1 MPDEGFLRRW
11 SRLKATGGEAAEALA
26 RPAPAAPA
34 AAAPI
39 APAAPAPTHAG
50 TAAGTAPAMEA
61 PTLEDAARLTPDSD
75 FSAFVG
81 QGVDKSVQRL
91 ALKKLFADPHFHVM
105 DGLDMYMDDY
115 NKPSPMSAA
124 MFAALEHA
132 KSALR
137 PSEPHRPQ
145 LAANA
150 ADGAAAPAP
159 TPEPAGADPAAGARP
174 AQDRDEPLA
183 VAAGDESAGAESFS
197 DESFSDEFFSDQPAR
212 DGGAQRPVHEQV
224 HDTDAPPACAQ
235 PGTHQQSLQ
244 GQA

>member
-11 SRLKATGGEAAEALA
+11 SRLKATGGEPAEAPA
-26 RPAPAAPA
+26 RPVPAGPA
-34 AAAPI
+34 AAP
-39 APAAPAPTHAG
+39 PTPPTPPTSSVARQAG
-50 TAAGTAPAMEA
+50 AAGTAPAREA
-61 PTLEDAARLTPDSD
+61 PTLDDAARLTPDSD
-75 FSAFVG
+75 FSAFVR
-81 QGVDKSVQRL
+81 QDVDKAVQRL

-145 LAANA
+145 VAVDAVDA
-150 ADGAAAPAP
+150 AAAPALEAAA
-159 TPEPAGADPAAGARP
+159 TDPAAGAQP
-174 AQDRDEPLA
+174 APVPDEPAA
-183 VAAGDESAGAESFS
+183 VTAGDEASS
-197 DESFSDEFFSDQPAR
+197 DHAVRHGDTRLLVQQNTD
-212 DGGAQRPVHEQV
+212 DTDDTD
-224 HDTDAPPACAQ
+224 DTDAPPACAQ
-235 PGTHQQSLQ
+235 AGLYQQSLQ

>member
-11 SRLKATGGEAAEALA
+11 SRLKATGGETAEAPA
-26 RPAPAAPA
+26 RPAP
-34 AAAPI
+34 AAPI

-50 TAAGTAPAMEA
+50 TAAGTAPAMVT

-145 LAANA
+145 LAANG
-150 ADGAAAPAP
+150 ADGAAAPAQ
-159 TPEPAGADPAAGARP
+159 EAAGADPAAGARP
-174 AQDRDEPLA
+174 AQGEDEPLA
-183 VAAGDESAGAESFS
+183 VAAGDGSAG
-197 DESFSDEFFSDQPAR
+197 DESFGDEFFSDQPAR
-212 DGGAQRPVHEQV
+212 DGGAQRPVHEQARN
-224 HDTDAPPACAQ
+224 TDAPPACAQ

>member
-11 SRLKATGGEAAEALA
+11 SRLKATGADAAEAPP

-34 AAAPI
+34 VTSPI
-39 APAAPAPTHAG
+39 APPIAPPVEPALSAAAHARA
-50 TAAGTAPAMEA
+50 AAGTAPAMDA
-61 PTLEDAARLTPDSD
+61 PTLEDAARLTPDAD

-81 QGVDKSVQRL
+81 QGVDKSVRRM

-145 LAANA
+145 VAANA
-150 ADGAAAPAP
+150 AEGAAAPAL
-159 TPEPAGADPAAGARP
+159 EPAGADPAASVQP
-174 AQDRDEPLA
+174 AQGQDEPP
-183 VAAGDESAGAESFS
+183 AAAAAAEFDGDEPSGAE
-197 DESFSDEFFSDQPAR
+197 PALDR
-212 DGGAQRPVHEQV
+212 GAQRPFHEPV
-224 HDTDAPPACAQ
+224 HDTDARPACAQ

>member
-11 SRLKATGGEAAEALA
+11 SRLKATGGETAEAPA
-26 RPAPAAPA
+26 RPAP
-34 AAAPI
+34 AAPI

-50 TAAGTAPAMEA
+50 TAAGTAPAMET

-145 LAANA
+145 LAANG
-150 ADGAAAPAP
+150 ADGAAAPAQ
-159 TPEPAGADPAAGARP
+159 EAAGADPAAGARP
-174 AQDRDEPLA
+174 AQGEDEPLA
-183 VAAGDESAGAESFS
+183 VAAGDGSAGDESFS
-197 DESFSDEFFSDQPAR
+197 DESFSDESFGDEFFSDQPAR
-212 DGGAQRPVHEQV
+212 DGGAQRPVHEQARN
-224 HDTDAPPACAQ
+224 TDAPPACAQ